1 VFVTGGEGG
10 ELFALPPIGP
20 AALAAEQGLAAF
32 AADPV
37 KAFRFKS
44 QAQRDFAR
52 ALSRFRETALRSGN
66 QAGKT
71 TIGAF
76 CFVAIARGC
85 VELDGVQLP
94 LLGAPNSGVV
104 LCKGRAMAQESVIRA
119 YLSAIGD
126 WPHHV
131 ERNGNN
137 TEAIWVKPN
146 RSKSDEWRDWSRIRF
161 FVEGG
166 QSVAG
171 MRLDWVHADE
181 PPDWVMWQELRMRS
195 KANRHFV
202 RAITF
207 TPIDKRE
214 WKPVRDD
221 FKGAK
226 WPEGR
231 EGRVE
236 LTMSVFDNEALSP
249 EHKKSIEQD
258 SRGPLQ
264 KAKLYGEYIDLTGTN
279 PFDAAGL
286 KKWEE
291 RCVAGAKHPW
301 MTAKGVTIEVEVW
314 DEPQNGANSEPCLV
328 VCDPSAGIW
337 DEAGEHDPC
346 EMVVVGRK
354 TRDIKARFNG
364 YIQAN
369 ELGRLAAHYA
379 RLYGDALLVWE
390 RNSGYGEAFYLGVGN
405 YGNVY
410 VEHHRDARHLPLSE
424 RLGWLTTATSR
435 GTVIGALQKAVIE
448 DGLRLY
454 SMEAVTSLGDVVI
467 DRNGRIEAGAGCH
480 DEDMIV
486 LGLAAHLLET
496 MPYMDFAAER
506 KGSDVLREQLG
517 LRPRPR
523 GDANPVDFQSL

>member
-1 VFVTGGEGG
+1 MEGLPLG
-10 ELFALPPIGP
+10 PLPPVGEV
-20 AALAAEQGLAAF
+20 ALTAEQGLAAF

-37 KAFRFKS
+37 KSFRFKS

-71 TIGAF
+71 TVGAY

-85 VELDGVQLP
+85 VELDGVPLP

-119 YLSAIGD
+119 YLSALGD

-146 RSKSDEWRDWSRIRF
+146 RSKSENWRDWSRIRF

-166 QSVAG
+166 QDVSG

-181 PPDWVMWQELRMRS
+181 PPEWKMWSELRMRS

-221 FKGAK
+221 FRGAK
-226 WPEGR
+226 WPEGKD
-231 EGRVE
+231 GRVE
-236 LTMSVFDNEALSP
+236 ITMSVFDNEALSP
-249 EHKKSIEQD
+249 EHKRAIEQD

-286 KKWEE
+286 KKWAE
-291 RCVAGAKHPW
+291 RCVPGRLDKW
-301 MTAKGVTIEVEVW
+301 MTAKGVDIEVEIW
-314 DEPQNGANSEPCLV
+314 SEPDGEPCLV

-354 TRDIKARFNG
+354 SRDLKARFNG

-369 ELGRLAAHYA
+369 ELGRLSAHYA
-379 RLYGDALLVWE
+379 RKYGDALLVWE
-390 RNSGYGEAFYLGVGN
+390 RNSGYGEAFYLGVGS

-424 RLGWLTTATSR
+424 RLGWYTTATSR

-448 DGLRLY
+448 DGLRVY
-454 SMEAVTSLGDVVI
+454 SAEAVESIGDVVI

-496 MPYMDFAAER
+496 MPYMDFAVPQR
-506 KGSDVLREQLG
+506 GSDKLREALG
-517 LRPRPR
+517 LRPRRPPESNHT
-523 GDANPVDFQSL
+523 DYQPL

>member
-1 VFVTGGEGG
+1 MPTNIPE
-10 ELFALPPIGP
+10 LPPPG
-20 AALAAEQGLAAF
+20 AAYLAAEQGLSTF

-37 KAFRFKS
+37 AAFRFKS

-52 ALSRFRETALRSGN
+52 ALSKFRETALRSGN

-71 TIGAF
+71 TIGAY

-85 VELDGVQLP
+85 VELDGVPLP

-104 LCKGRAMAQESVIRA
+104 LCKGRAMAQESVIKA

-137 TEAIWVKPN
+137 TEAIWVRPN
-146 RSKSDEWRDWSRIRF
+146 RSKSDDWRDWSRIRF

-181 PPDWVMWQELRMRS
+181 PPDWTMWQELRMRS

-221 FKGAK
+221 FRGAK
-226 WPEGR
+226 WPEGK

-249 EHKKSIEQD
+249 EHKKAIEQD

-264 KAKLYGEYIDLTGTN
+264 QAKLYGEYIDLTGTN
-279 PFDAAGL
+279 PFDAEGL
-286 KKWEE
+286 KRWSE
-291 RCVAGAKHPW
+291 RCVPGAKAPW
-301 MTAKGVTIEVEVW
+301 LTAKGVTIEVEVW
-314 DEPQNGANSEPCLV
+314 DEPDGEPCMV
-328 VCDPSAGIW
+328 VADPSAGIW

-346 EMVVVGRK
+346 GMVVVGRK
-354 TRDIKARFNG
+354 TRRVKVRYNG
-364 YIQAN
+364 YIPAH
-369 ELGRLAAHYA
+369 ELGRLSSHYA
-379 RLYGDALLVWE
+379 RLYSNALLVWE
-390 RNSGYGEAFYLGVGN
+390 RNSGYGEAFYLGVGG

-424 RLGWLTTATSR
+424 RLGWLTTATTR
-435 GTVIGALQKAVIE
+435 GTVIGALQKAIIE
-448 DGLRLY
+448 DGLKVL
-454 SMEAVTSLGDVVI
+454 SAEAVESLSNVVI
-467 DRNGRIEAGAGCH
+467 DRNGRIEAGAGSH

-496 MPYMDFAAER
+496 MPYVDFAPK
-506 KGSDVLREQLG
+506 KGSDQLLEALG
-517 LRPRPR
+517 IRRR
-523 GDANPVDFQSL
+523 GPTSGPPSDFQSL